1 MSGPDPDVKD
11 EESSNTPQV
20 GGKLVINHTRI
31 NKCLIPEGGVSTTRV
46 RSTLSLTSVSSS
58 PTNP

>member
-31 NKCLIPEGGVSTTRV
+31 NKCLIPEGGVSTTQYGV
-46 RSTLSLTSVSSS
+46 PYL
-58 PTNP
+58 